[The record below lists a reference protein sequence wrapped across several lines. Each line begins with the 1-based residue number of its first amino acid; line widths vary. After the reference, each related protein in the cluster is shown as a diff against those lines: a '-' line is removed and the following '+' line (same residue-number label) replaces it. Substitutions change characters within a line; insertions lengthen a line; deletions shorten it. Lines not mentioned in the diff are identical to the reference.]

1 MHHNMYAW
9 TSEQVLQQTK
19 EIILPMAKLYNL
31 DQNNSSRVLGT
42 TEHAPPL
49 HNDIEGTTSIFK
61 CVSKNLTKTHIT
73 T

>member
-31 DQNNSSRVLGT
+31 EQNNTLGVLGT
-42 TEHAPPL
+42 TEHAP
-49 HNDIEGTTSIFK
+49 
-61 CVSKNLTKTHIT
+61 IT
-73 T
+73 ITRVL